1 MQLRV
6 ALAEWSFEPAQG
18 TVPLDAEI
26 ATPPH
31 RLSCR
36 GCSVVSE
43 RHALHNLNIRSSFMF
58 SSSRSLLCTTVT
70 GPLCLATEAQ
80 GHRPC
85 QVT

>member
-6 ALAEWSFEPAQG
+6 TLAVWSLEPAQG
-18 TVPLDAEI
+18 TAPLDAEI

-31 RLSCR
+31 CLSCR
-36 GCSVVSE
+36 DYSVVSE

-58 SSSRSLLCTTVT
+58 SSSRSLLRTTVT
-70 GPLCLATEAQ
+70 GPLCLAIEAQ